1 MAFPHRTVFDAAR
14 LALQAGD
21 GGVLALVLETE
32 GSTYVR
38 AGAAMFF
45 GGHGSTGWLSGGC
58 LEPEIARHA
67 AQAGERGELDWLEL
81 DTRDDEDLLGGSSA
95 GCRGRL
101 RLALLPLAALPG
113 FQVMIERWF
122 AEVAALLLTLD
133 LDGQVRAQLG
143 DAVQEWRL
151 PRASCRWETQAQTRS
166 WDIAV
171 APLPR
176 VAVFGAGPESAT
188 LLPLLRTLGARV
200 LSIERRSRWEAAAA
214 LADVRLAT
222 SPAAALSNPE
232 IAGAGAA
239 LVMHHHFEFD
249 REALEA
255 LAGSEIEFVGLLG
268 PRRRRDDLFRLL
280 PAAAREA
287 LEARLHSPVGLHL
300 GGHGAEAIA
309 LSIAAQW
316 QAWRHGI

>member
-14 LALQAGD
+14 RALQAGEN
-21 GGVLALVLETE
+21 GVLALVLETE

-38 AGAAMFF
+38 AGAAAFF
-45 GGHGSTGWLSGGC
+45 GERDSTGWLSGGC

-67 AQAGERGELDWLEL
+67 AQARERGELGWLEL

-101 RLALLPLAALPG
+101 RLALLPLAAVPSIGTLLD
-113 FQVMIERWF
+113 RWF

-133 LDGQVRAQLG
+133 RDGQVRAQFG
-143 DAVQEWRL
+143 EDAIDWRL
-151 PRASCRWETQAQTRS
+151 PATACGWQTEARS
-166 WDIAV
+166 WDLAF

-188 LLPLLRTLGARV
+188 LLPLLRSLGARV
-200 LSIERRSRWEAAAA
+200 LLIERRPRWDAAAE
-214 LADVRLAT
+214 LADMRLAL
-222 SPAAALSNPE
+222 SPAAALSNAE

-249 REALEA
+249 REALEG
-255 LAGSEIEFVGLLG
+255 LAGSGIEFIGLLG

-287 LEARLHSPVGLHL
+287 LEPRLRSPVGLHL

-309 LSIAAQW
+309 LSAAAQW